1 MAVLVD
7 AAGIVF
13 FVLFLNSQGTIKK
26 LKKQRAVV
34 ASDMQYM
41 RNAQALSGTTPTDIQ
56 GKETFISKLDG
67 VEDNYVYTPPAIKG
81 PQGDS
86 ILFVYFHGMGS
97 TSLEPYLVPKDRT
110 LAKLVCQQNPR
121 ASFLSPNYRGDSSWL
136 NETAI
141 LDVDQ
146 NIRSVI
152 NRYPA
157 SKIVLIGTS
166 MGGCAALAY
175 SYLAPAEIKSKIV
188 GVVSCESSG
197 DLTELYKVT
206 NSNLVK
212 AGMARA
218 YGGSPDTV
226 GKSYEKTSILKN
238 ISQLNPKVKYAI
250 LSASKDGVV
259 PPKMQTQLLDGLQK
273 AGIKCKLIDFD
284 EKHGVPESTN
294 YEHGINF
301 VLEAN

>member
-1 MAVLVD
+1 MD

-13 FVLFLNSQGTIKK
+13 FVLYLNSQGTIKK

-34 ASDMQYM
+34 ASDIQYM
-41 RNAQALSGTTPTDIQ
+41 RNAQTVTGGGTSTVE
-56 GKETFISKLDG
+56 GKETFISRLDG
-67 VEDNYVYTPPAIKG
+67 MEDNYVYTPPAVKG

-97 TSLEPYLVPKDRT
+97 TALEPYLVPKDRT
-110 LAKLVCQQNPR
+110 LAKMICQQNPR

-175 SYLAPAEIKSKIV
+175 SYLAPSEIKSKIT

-197 DLTELYKVT
+197 DLTELYKAT

-212 AGMARA
+212 AGMTRA
-218 YGGSPDTV
+218 YGGTPDTV
-226 GKSYEKTSILKN
+226 GKAYEKTSILKN
-238 ISQLNPKVKYAI
+238 ISQVNPKVKYAI

-259 PPKMQTQLLDGLQK
+259 PPKMQTQIIAGLEA
-273 AGIKCKLIDFD
+273 AGIKCKLVDFD

-301 VLEAN
+301 VLENK